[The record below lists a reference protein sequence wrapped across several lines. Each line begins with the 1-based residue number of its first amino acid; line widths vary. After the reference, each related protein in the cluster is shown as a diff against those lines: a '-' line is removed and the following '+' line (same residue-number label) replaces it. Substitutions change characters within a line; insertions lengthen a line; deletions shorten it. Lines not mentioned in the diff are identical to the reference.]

1 MTRPSEITR
10 ERILKAAERLFA
22 ERGYEATSVRAIVAK
37 ARVNQAAINYH
48 FAGKDGLYREVLRA
62 AFRALTEHQLGH
74 AEEAKAMSREKAL
87 AEFVRDQLRP
97 LLARDEISRHIRIF
111 NWEAVRPT
119 AVFRKLVSEEA
130 APFMGLAIDLV
141 RRFLPEAD
149 QRTLMVAAVWLIGQC
164 SIFVRNREQL
174 ANPPASLALDEAAVE
189 RLAGLVSRLGRR
201 RPGAAGVKPVLSQ
214 EIPGVAAKIP
224 CSRPSAAYNACLKFN
239 RSFEKCRAEDDR
251 GHAIQFA
258 VAGALPHQ
266 ARSRRIAG
274 GAGERHRR
282 LPLHPFPIGP
292 RARAGRR
299 RAGCPGFDRNDA
311 ASPRRARLDPEFPQS
326 GTGKREKAAR
336 CATARAVA
344 AAEVG
349 DIEPAAAMAAPRQ
362 AVAMVAAKPVAPHSK
377 TPVIAAP
384 LPPLVI
390 AQAQQTESVRPAA
403 ANPDSILAKTIGIKD
418 HVVAATHRVVSAI
431 GGIPSWIGSIGDRIG
446 GEGANPR
453 PPADLVSAS

>member
-62 AFRALTEHQLGH
+62 AFRALTQHQLVH

-130 APFMGLAIDLV
+130 APFMGLAVDLV

-174 ANPPASLALDEAAVE
+174 ANPPASLALDAAAVE
-189 RLAGLVSRLGRR
+189 RLAELVS
-201 RPGAAGVKPVLSQ
+201 AW
-214 EIPGVAAKIP
+214 
-224 CSRPSAAYNACLKFN
+224 
-239 RSFEKCRAEDDR
+239 
-251 GHAIQFA
+251 A
-258 VAGALPHQ
+258 VAGLA
-266 ARSRRIAG
+266 
-274 GAGERHRR
+274 
-282 LPLHPFPIGP
+282 
-292 RARAGRR
+292 
-299 RAGCPGFDRNDA
+299 
-311 ASPRRARLDPEFPQS
+311 
-326 GTGKREKAAR
+326 
-336 CATARAVA
+336 
-344 AAEVG
+344 
-349 DIEPAAAMAAPRQ
+349 
-362 AVAMVAAKPVAPHSK
+362 
-377 TPVIAAP
+377 
-384 LPPLVI
+384 
-390 AQAQQTESVRPAA
+390 RPA
-403 ANPDSILAKTIGIKD
+403 
-418 HVVAATHRVVSAI
+418 
-431 GGIPSWIGSIGDRIG
+431 
-446 GEGANPR
+446 
-453 PPADLVSAS
+453 